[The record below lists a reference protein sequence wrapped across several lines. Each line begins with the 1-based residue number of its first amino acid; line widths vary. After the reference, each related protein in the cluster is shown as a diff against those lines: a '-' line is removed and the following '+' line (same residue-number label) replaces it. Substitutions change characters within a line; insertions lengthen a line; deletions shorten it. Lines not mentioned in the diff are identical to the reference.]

1 MFDFHQDALKGL
13 RNFMS
18 SHNQALQNA
27 SLLLGGQPALRRT
40 QALLGDLMSA
50 RSLTQRLRYRIAAL
64 HGLLTL
70 SNVHDIENLEA
81 AYFAEIDP
89 ASPIMEE
96 LCLLAEGL
104 KEAICQHQDPDL
116 IALIETDLVA

>member
-1 MFDFHQDALKGL
+1 MFDFHQDALKDL
-13 RNFMS
+13 RDFMS
-18 SHNQALQNA
+18 SHHEALQNA

-50 RSLTQRLRYRIAAL
+50 RSLTRRLRYRIAAL

-70 SNVHDIENLEA
+70 SNVHDIETLEA

-96 LCLLAEGL
+96 LCLLIEGL

-116 IALIETDLVA
+116 IALIETDPVA

>member
-1 MFDFHQDALKGL
+1 MFDFHQGALKDL
-13 RNFMS
+13 RDFMS
-18 SHNQALQNA
+18 SHNEALQNA
-27 SLLLGGQPALRRT
+27 SLLLGGQLALRRT
-40 QALLGDLMSA
+40 QVLLGDLMNA
-50 RSLTQRLRYRIAAL
+50 RSLTRRLRYRIAAL

-70 SNVHDIENLEA
+70 SNVHDIETLEA

-96 LCLLAEGL
+96 LCLLTEGL